1 MTTLNGPVQVLDLGG
16 TAHFWMS
23 QEVRPEWR
31 VTIVNV
37 RTEAIDRPDW
47 IRHALGDARSLPFGD
62 CSFDV
67 VFSNSVIEHVGTFDD
82 QMRMAREVVR
92 VGRRFF
98 VQTPYRYF
106 PIEPHFHVPL
116 FQFLP
121 LGVRAAMLS
130 RYDLG
135 WQKRIPDRQA
145 ALDEVSA
152 IRLLSERDF
161 KRMFPEARIYR
172 ERFCGLVKSMTAY
185 GGWPQEALVD
195 RSPSK

>member
-1 MTTLNGPVQVLDLGG
+1 MKTLNGPVHVLDLGG

-23 QEVRPEWR
+23 QEVSPEWR

-47 IRHALGDARSLPFGD
+47 IRHTLGDARTLPFGD
-62 CSFDV
+62 RSFDV
-67 VFSNSVIEHVGTFDD
+67 VFSNSVIEHVGTFAD

-116 FQFLP
+116 FQFFP
-121 LGVRAAMLS
+121 LGVRAELLS

-135 WQKRIPDRQA
+135 WQKRIPDRKA
-145 ALDEVSA
+145 ALDEVA
-152 IRLLSERDF
+152 AVRLLSERDF

-172 ERFCGLVKSMTAY
+172 ERFCGLVKSLTAY
-185 GGWPQEALVD
+185 GGWPPEALAD
-195 RSPSK
+195 RSPPK